1 MRCNIPGRGIRG
13 EILCMLLNCCL
24 YSLPCVHVITLSAL
38 ILQLLEKLSYAWQ
51 RLEMSCTLKL
61 NLME

>member
-1 MRCNIPGRGIRG
+1 MKCIIPGRGIRG
-13 EILCMLLNCCL
+13 EYAIELLFMQ
-24 YSLPCVHVITLSAL
+24 SAL
-38 ILQLLEKLSYAWQ
+38 CKYNDPFCTYFLLQLLEKLSYAWQ